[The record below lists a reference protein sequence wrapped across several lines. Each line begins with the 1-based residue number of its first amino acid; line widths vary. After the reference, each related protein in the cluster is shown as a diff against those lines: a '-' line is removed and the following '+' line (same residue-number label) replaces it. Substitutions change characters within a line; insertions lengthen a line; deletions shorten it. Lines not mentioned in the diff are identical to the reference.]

1 MFAEKIKVSGFRD
14 LLLNTKWI
22 IIVIKKKNY

>member
-1 MFAEKIKVSGFRD
+1 MFAEKMKESGFWD

-22 IIVIKKKNY
+22 IIIIKKKNY